1 MNSDSQSHL
10 EPIFS
15 LLQPVVEASGHSLY
29 DIHQNGGTLA
39 VLVDSDDGLGV
50 DDLSEL
56 SRAVSVVLDEHD
68 PIPGLSLI
76 HI

>member
-15 LLQPVVEASGHSLY
+15 LLEPVVEASGHSLY

-56 SRAVSVVLDEHD
+56 
-68 PIPGLSLI
+68 LSLI